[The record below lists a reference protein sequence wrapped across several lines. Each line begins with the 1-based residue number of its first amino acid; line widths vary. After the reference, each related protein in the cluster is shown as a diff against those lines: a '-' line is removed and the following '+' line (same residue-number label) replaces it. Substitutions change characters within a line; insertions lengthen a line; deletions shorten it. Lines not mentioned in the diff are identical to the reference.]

1 MAELPDRA
9 AWLTAVALGMDAMPG
24 AEAEVLEE
32 LAAHLDDRVADALAR
47 GVDPAEAERRA
58 RNRLGD
64 PATLG
69 RAIRKAR
76 RAKRSALA
84 LVGGGAFSFA
94 YFSVTGI
101 VLAVAFL
108 GVISGLTVTIG
119 SWALST
125 EWWRVPGSWV
135 GLGASLI
142 GLPWAAR
149 VASASVASWLP
160 WPFGTVRV
168 AMAVLV
174 LLMSMAVVALLPGQE
189 LDPVLALLFP
199 VVPLV
204 AAVSALLAPRST
216 SLRPGWPM
224 VIVAVMVVLIPSF
237 LWSMTPPPAPP
248 WETGV
253 TNAEVLGRTRDATFA
268 VVTLPSWSSGSD
280 DHGGAITLRKRQY
293 DDLAGWTD
301 LAVEVWVLEP
311 TPGGGWR
318 YADAPLV
325 VAPADFHGPVAW
337 FSYANPSLRTQ
348 TWLVEVTV
356 GIAPDGVRSQ
366 LVDPRPEQTPSWQ
379 GSVLDWWLGR

>member
-1 MAELPDRA
+1 MERVRRRRGATVVGARPWLSCRAVAELPDRA

-224 VIVAVMVVLIPSF
+224 VIVAVMVDEPRNGMVYGGEVA
-237 LWSMTPPPAPP
+237 AP
-248 WETGV
+248 V
-253 TNAEVLGRTRDATFA
+253 FSQ
-268 VVTLPSWSSGSD
+268 VVQQ
-280 DHGGAITLRKRQY
+280 TLRIMGVQP
-293 DDLAGWTD
+293 DV
-301 LAVEVWVLEP
+301 AVKPQIVANGVEEP
-311 TPGGGWR
+311 
-318 YADAPLV
+318 L
-325 VAPADFHGPVAW
+325 
-337 FSYANPSLRTQ
+337 
-348 TWLVEVTV
+348 
-356 GIAPDGVRSQ
+356 
-366 LVDPRPEQTPSWQ
+366 
-379 GSVLDWWLGR
+379 